1 MANLIELDTSG
12 SIDIDAANKAASVR
26 IFYSSLSTP
35 EAATAAFY
43 NEIGSGPH
51 PTNPSLRFD
60 RVSIVPEDRGSGYRL
75 TASYTTFG
83 GGRFNTREQP
93 EGYWF
98 KWRYSN
104 VSVTTEIPANVR
116 EQRIVKSGDTEEPID
131 VWVTASLPIQ
141 EYRTVWIFQ
150 AYTQVS
156 DYRSFRVI
164 TNQLGKVHTFGGV
177 LARFASGTARDD
189 DKRPGWYTVEYNWEV
204 DAGTPRPTN
213 QENFGERYLILD
225 PNNRPVSA
233 GFYRLPYETFVTI
246 PSTGP
251 EVEPHAHIAVQTYA
265 RDPDGWRSLP
275 GTEGIQ

>member
-1 MANLIELDTSG
+1 VANLIELDTSG

-116 EQRIVKSGDTEEPID
+116 EQRIVKSGDTEDVVD
-131 VWVTASLPIQ
+131 VWVSASLPIQ

-233 GFYRLPYETFVTI
+233 GFYRLPYESFVTI
-246 PSTGP
+246 PSTSP
-251 EVEPHAHIAVQTYA
+251 AVEPHAHIAVQTYA

>member
-26 IFYSSLSTP
+26 VFYSSLSTP
-35 EAATAAFY
+35 EAATAAFD
-43 NEIGSGPH
+43 NEIGRGPH
-51 PTNPSLRFD
+51 PTIPGLRFD
-60 RVSIVPEDRGSGYRL
+60 RLSVVPEDRGSGYRL
-75 TASYTTFG
+75 TASYSTFG

-116 EQRIVKSGDTEEPID
+116 EQRIVKAGDTEEPID

-164 TNQLGKVHTFGGV
+164 TNQLGKVHSFAGIQ
-177 LARFASGTARDD
+177 ARFASGTARDD

-225 PNNRPVSA
+225 PSNRPVSA
-233 GFYRLPYETFVTI
+233 GFYRLPYESFVTI

-251 EVEPHAHIAVQTYA
+251 EVEPNGHIAVQTYA